1 MKNDIADVKN
11 DIADVKDSIHA
22 LNDSVAQDLEMLEN
36 SVVERLKCPG
46 SVLINRKCPGMARIV
61 VTNFNKT

>member
-1 MKNDIADVKN
+1 MKNDIWALT
-11 DIADVKDSIHA
+11 DSF
-22 LNDSVAQDLEMLEN
+22 NQDLEMLEN
-36 SVVERLKCPG
+36 SVVERSKCPG